1 MLASIRLSCQREEI
15 AHILCNPT
23 LNKKLICSS
32 HPVSVENNVSFVID
46 LSQLKNPNDVRSDD
60 LGTWRCMGSRVMNF
74 SVKVTSKACRVVDC
88 SSAGA
93 VKIGV
98 RRQYFVHA
106 SDHDL
111 AFLEDTPTQGNERTY
126 WYYYIFDISY

>member
-1 MLASIRLSCQREEI
+1 MYDYPLKGYSQEEI
-15 AHILCNPT
+15 VHILCNPM
-23 LNKKLICSS
+23 LKKELICSS

-46 LSQLKNPNDVRSDD
+46 LSQLKNPNDVRADD
-60 LGTWRCMGSRVMNF
+60 LGTWKCTGSRVLNF
-74 SVKVTSKACRVVDC
+74 SVKVTNKACRVVTG
-88 SSAGA
+88 SSVGA

-111 AFLEDTPTQGNERTY
+111 HRMIAFLEDTPTQGNEGTC
-126 WYYYIFDISY
+126 